1 MRKTLLIIFL
11 CLSSVSLFSQETEP
25 PLAQRINAIVKQQGD
40 SIARNYLESKK
51 DSLEQNGE
59 TSTYLLL
66 WGLLTSNM
74 WNASPNNDLRK
85 EYKDYLDAIIDD
97 EIKSDDYLP
106 NYELLSPLWQLTFD
120 YYNMLYAD
128 GDKETVKSLLYS
140 IHRWFKPF
148 EEARNTKGYA
158 QSLYDLCLLLIR
170 DLNQYHEAEALCKE
184 YIQVAQKVY
193 GDNSAQYAVALYNL
207 CCIPQTSAKDKL
219 DLITKAISIYEHTD
233 MANNDFHV
241 LMMRMKDRLIA
252 ETTGV
257 VNSSSIDSNSDRLL
271 SYDECSMLVISGR
284 GDLALKTL
292 LQYKNDL
299 FNGTRI
305 DTISYANI
313 TNLLMQAYMQVGDY
327 SSAQKELDLFNNT
340 IGISTDKLP
349 VEYVQNFFSHA
360 GLIAYRLKD
369 YPKALRFSHAACNL
383 FEKTGDYGIE
393 YSKVLANIAM
403 IYAESGQYLDANFY
417 LDAKWYIDEAI
428 SVFEERIGP
437 LKEHGNIGIT
447 LLSNAAIVYDAIG
460 DRDDAISTL
469 ENIVK
474 DFANNIDVSDAWS
487 FAVNNLATMYMKQD
501 RWSEAEKLLDNLYGN
516 NDETNYLFAQNLALC
531 RLYLKDNKKTIKA
544 VEDMNRY
551 STNNIANIFSYFA
564 GIERDNYWTQVSK
577 ELIMTNNLVAYHTND
592 GQAVSIAY
600 NNALFCKNLLINSS
614 MIMDKYYAD
623 SSDQNIKNTYLHY
636 KELKER
642 LAYKSMNQSDRD
654 SLSREITKLEKS
666 MIKNIGNLGQLLKNE
681 TRTWKDIQHSLEK
694 DEIAIEYCYAPRME
708 QYPDLQP
715 YYGAF
720 VLRKDYE
727 YPILVSLENVDVVE
741 EVFDNDNPDEIF
753 VNELYSHDKAVT
765 LYNMLWNKMS
775 PYLQDIKTVY
785 YSPTGYLSELNFE
798 VLHGEDGLMLNER
811 YSMYRISSTANIAN
825 LKSSVSDYKTS
836 VLYGNVKYDETAA
849 DMEMASSSYNTY
861 SGTEIQSGLALRSEN
876 ERGKW
881 GPIPSTKEEVRGI
894 KSLLT
899 KKGVQVSVFEENNA
913 NEESFKSLSG
923 NSPEILHM
931 ATHGFVIDTSQQV
944 EGNKFVS
951 STNVYSQKDSYMMW
965 AGLMLAGGN
974 NIWQG
979 NFDLLNVEDGILTA
993 DEISR
998 LDLSNTKLVV
1008 LSACETARGKVDP
1021 VDGVYGLQRA
1031 FKMAGAQ
1038 TIIMSLW
1045 KVQDDATSLLMTQFY
1060 AYLTNGDEKHQALW
1074 KAMMDVKEKY
1084 KDPYYWAGF
1093 VMLD

>member
-1 MRKTLLIIFL
+1 MKRVVWLILLSI
-11 CLSSVSLFSQETEP
+11 CAVSSYSQETDN
-25 PLAQRINAIVKQQGD
+25 PLVKNLQLIKAQQGD
-40 SIARNYLESKK
+40 SIARSYLEAKK
-51 DSLEQNGE
+51 DSLEQIGE
-59 TSTYLLL
+59 TPSYILL

-74 WNASPNNDLRK
+74 WNAYPTESLK
-85 EYKDYLDAIIDD
+85 HEYKEYLDAVIDD
-97 EIKSDDYLP
+97 EIKSDGYMPDF
-106 NYELLSPLWQLTFD
+106 ELLSSLWQLVHD
-120 YYNMLYAD
+120 YYNILYKE
-128 GDKETVKSLLYS
+128 GNKETTLSLLLS
-140 IHRWFKPF
+140 IHRWFEPYS
-148 EEARNTKGYA
+148 EAQNTVGYA
-158 QSLYDLCLLLIR
+158 QSLLDLCLILVR
-170 DLNQYHEAEALCKE
+170 DMHKYKE
-184 YIQVAQKVY
+184 GEPFCREYVQVAKNVF
-193 GDNSAQYAVALYNL
+193 GETSAEYAVALYNIAVL
-207 CCIPQTSAKDKL
+207 PQTQSEEKVL
-219 DLITKAISIYEHTD
+219 FLEKAIAIYQSAGTPNP
-233 MANNDFHV
+233 ALFQQ
-241 LMMRMKDRLIA
+241 MKQGLNMQVA
-252 ETTGV
+252 TTTGV
-257 VNSSSIDSNSDRLL
+257 SNTSKIDQSGLISIEDCSS
-271 SYDECSMLVISGR
+271 LVVSGR
-284 GDLALKTL
+284 GDVALQSL
-292 LQYKNDL
+292 LQYKDILKNDEY
-299 FNGTRI
+299 I
-305 DTISYANI
+305 DTLKYASIIS
-313 TNLLMQAYMQVGDY
+313 LLINVYMQMGDY
-327 SSAQKELDLFNNT
+327 PSAQKEIDSFNNE
-340 IGISTDKLP
+340 IGISTEKMP
-349 VEYVQNFFSHA
+349 AEYVQIFFSSA
-360 GLIAYRLKD
+360 GLVAYRLKD

-403 IYAESGQYLDANFY
+403 IYAEAGQYLDANFY

-437 LKEHGNIGIT
+437 LNEHGNIGIT

-460 DRDDAISTL
+460 DRSDAISTL

-487 FAVNNLATMYMKQD
+487 LAVNNLATMYMKQGQ
-501 RWSEAEKLLDNLYGN
+501 WSDAEKLLDNLNGN
-516 NDETNYLFAQNLALC
+516 NDDKNYSFAQNLALC
-531 RLYLKDNKKTIKA
+531 RLYLKDNRKTIQA
-544 VEDMNRY
+544 IEDMNRY

-564 GIERDNYWTQVSK
+564 GIERDDYWTQISK

-600 NNALFCKNLLINSS
+600 DNALFCKNLLVNSS

-623 SSDQNIKNTYLHY
+623 SADKNTKNTYLHY
-636 KELKER
+636 KELKEK
-642 LAYKSMNQSDRD
+642 LAYKSVSQSDRD
-654 SLSREITKLEKS
+654 SLSREITRFERR
-666 MIKNIGNLGQLLKNE
+666 MIDNIGNLGQLLKNE
-681 TRTWKDIQHSLEK
+681 TRTWKDIQQSLEK
-694 DEIAIEYCYAPRME
+694 DEIAIEYCYAPRMK

-720 VLRKDYE
+720 ILRKDYE

-753 VNELYSHDKAVT
+753 VNELYSPDKAVT
-765 LYNMLWNKMS
+765 LYNMLWDRLT

-785 YSPTGYLSELNFE
+785 YSPTGYLSNLNFD
-798 VLHGEDGLMLNER
+798 VLHGEDGQMLNER
-811 YSMYRISSTANIAN
+811 YSMCRISSTANIVN
-825 LKSSVSDYKTS
+825 IKSSVLSYKTS
-836 VLYGNVKYDETAA
+836 VLYGNVKYDETTA

-881 GPIPSTKEEVRGI
+881 GPIPSTKEEVKNI
-894 KSLLT
+894 KSLLD

-913 NEESFKSLSG
+913 NEESFKTLSG

-931 ATHGFVIDTSQQV
+931 ATHGFVIDTPQRA

-979 NFDLLNVEDGILTA
+979 NFNLLNVEDGILTA

-1031 FKMAGAQ
+1031 FKIAGAQ
-1038 TIIMSLW
+1038 TIVMSLW
-1045 KVQDDATSLLMTQFY
+1045 KVQDDATSMLMTQFY
-1060 AYLTNGDEKHQALW
+1060 TYLTSGIEKHQALW

-1093 VMLD
+1093 IMLD

>member
-1 MRKTLLIIFL
+1 MKRYLFFILSFVFSVFCYSQKTASPLVNKLHLIK
-11 CLSSVSLFSQETEP
+11 E
-25 PLAQRINAIVKQQGD
+25 QQGD
-40 SIARNYLESKK
+40 SIARVYLESQK
-51 DSLEQNGE
+51 DSLEQKGE
-59 TSTYLLL
+59 LSSYILL

-74 WNASPNNDLRK
+74 WNEKPTESLKK
-85 EYKDYLDAIIDD
+85 EYKEYLDAIIDD
-97 EIKSDDYLP
+97 EIKAD
-106 NYELLSPLWQLTFD
+106 NYVPSFDLLSPLWQLTHD
-120 YYNMLYAD
+120 YYNMIYSD
-128 GDKETVKSLLYS
+128 GDKEAALSLLLN
-140 IHRWFKPF
+140 IHRWFEPY
-148 EEARNTKGYA
+148 EDARNSIGYA
-158 QSLYDLCLLLIR
+158 QSLLDLCVVLVR
-170 DLNQYHEAEALCKE
+170 DMHKYGEGEPFIKE
-184 YIQVAQKVY
+184 YAEVSRNVY
-193 GDNSAQYAVALYNL
+193 GEKSAQHAIALYNITVL
-207 CCIPQTSAKDKL
+207 PQIQSEEKIKL
-219 DLITKAISIYEHTD
+219 LEKAISIYEKAGVPD
-233 MANNDFHV
+233 EAMFQQ
-241 LMMRMKDRLIA
+241 MKQGYNLLTA
-252 ETTGV
+252 LTTGV
-257 VNSSSIDSNSDRLL
+257 PNNAIITNEDTLSLEDCSS
-271 SYDECSMLVISGR
+271 LVLSGR
-284 GDLALKTL
+284 GKIALKYLKKYKDELQKEEYLDKLKYASIITL
-292 LQYKNDL
+292 LINS
-299 FNGTRI
+299 F
-305 DTISYANI
+305 
-313 TNLLMQAYMQVGDY
+313 MQVGDY
-327 SSAQKELDLFNNT
+327 SSAQKEIDSFNDY
-340 IGISTDKLP
+340 IGINIKQLP
-349 VEYVQNFFSHA
+349 ADYLQIFYSCA
-360 GLIAYRLKD
+360 GQVAFRLKD
-369 YPKALRFSHAACNL
+369 YSKALRYSHAACNL

-393 YSKVLANIAM
+393 YSKNLANIAM
-403 IYAESGQYLDANFY
+403 IYAEAGEYLDANFY

-469 ENIVK
+469 QDIVK
-474 DFANNIDVSDAWS
+474 DFANNTEVSDAWS
-487 FAVNNLATMYMKQD
+487 LAVNNLATMYMKQD

-516 NDETNYLFAQNLALC
+516 NDERNYLFAQNLALC

-564 GIERDNYWTQVSK
+564 GIEREKYWTYISK
-577 ELIMTNNLVAYHTND
+577 ELIMNNNLVAYHTND
-592 GQAVSIAY
+592 GQAVSLAY
-600 NNALFCKNLLINSS
+600 NNALFCKNLLVNSS

-623 SSDQNIKNTYLHY
+623 SADQNIKNTYLHY

-666 MIKNIGNLGQLLKNE
+666 MINNIGNLGQLLKNE
-681 TRTWKDIQHSLEK
+681 TRTWKDIQHFLEK

-708 QYPDLQP
+708 RYPDLQP

-775 PYLQDIKTVY
+775 PYLQDVKTVY
-785 YSPTGYLSELNFE
+785 YSPTGHLSELNFE

-849 DMEMASSSYNTY
+849 DMEMASSSYDTY

-931 ATHGFVIDTSQQV
+931 ATHGFVIDTSQHV

-965 AGLMLAGGN
+965 AGLILAGGN

-1038 TIIMSLW
+1038 TIVMSLW
-1045 KVQDDATSLLMTQFY
+1045 KVQDDATSMLMTQFY
-1060 AYLTNGDEKHQALW
+1060 THLTNGIEKHKALW
-1074 KAMMDVKEKY
+1074 NAMMDVKEKY
-1084 KDPYYWAGF
+1084 KDPYFWAGF